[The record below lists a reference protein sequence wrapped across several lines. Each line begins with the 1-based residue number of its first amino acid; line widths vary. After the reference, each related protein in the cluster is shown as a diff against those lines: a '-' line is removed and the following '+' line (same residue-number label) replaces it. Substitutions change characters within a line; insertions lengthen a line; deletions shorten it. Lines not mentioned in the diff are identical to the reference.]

1 MIQFA
6 NIIGPCYNSSTNLKQ
21 TNLIMTAPR
30 QFQNLKKDLL
40 TTRREISFER
50 ARYYTES
57 WKTSEGQPNI
67 IRRAKALQHVLA
79 NIEIS
84 IRAGEILAGNRTVR
98 PRSGIASPEM
108 SPYWIRDEIDSLYC
122 RPQDSF
128 FVRPED
134 KTFFLEELYP
144 YWAGKSLKD
153 LITPRLS
160 EPVRESIET
169 KIVSINQTDKGQ
181 GHIIPDFEKLLK
193 LGLDGLIA
201 EAAGR
206 QAQNGESD
214 YYRAVQICLTAL
226 QDHIGRYITLLDN
239 LAANEKDTQRSQE
252 YKRMQQASLA
262 IQHKAPQSFFE
273 AVQLL
278 WYFNIALQMESNASS
293 ISTGRFD
300 QWMLP
305 FYQQD
310 IAAGVPL
317 EDIKDTLRM
326 LWIKMNDVVL
336 LRSKESAKYFA
347 GFPTG
352 YTIILGGLTPDGMGA
367 DNELS
372 RLILD
377 TYDEILLPQPN
388 LGIRMNERL
397 SRAFVARFSETIKLG
412 TGVPH
417 VFNDEVIMPGLLAR
431 GISLKDARDYSI
443 VGCVEISVPGKMY
456 GLHDIAMFN
465 SPRLLELLLKNHA
478 AEIDSFDKLICML
491 EDEIERN
498 VALMAEGSNQV
509 DTAHGQ
515 LAHIPLL
522 STLMHGCLEQGK
534 DVVEGGTKYNFSG
547 VQGIGFQNLADA
559 LEVIRTLVFEQK
571 QVDLQHLVQV
581 MDQNWQ
587 DYEKLRQQCI
597 HKYPKYGNDIDSVD
611 RLAARLL
618 TKYNECCETYRNV
631 RGGIFSPGSYTVSAN
646 IPLGEQVGATADGR
660 VAQEQLADGGL
671 SPMIGRDTYGPTA
684 VLKSVSKLDNYQTTN
699 GSLLN
704 IKFHPAALKGDIGTR
719 KLINFLIGWMR
730 LKIQHIQFN
739 IISRETLIDAQ
750 KHPDKYRDLVVRV
763 AGYSAL
769 FVDLNV
775 KTQNDIIARTEHGL

>member
-1 MIQFA
+1 MMTTPNRFQ
-6 NIIGPCYNSSTNLKQ
+6 TLKH
-21 TNLIMTAPR
+21 
-30 QFQNLKKDLL
+30 DLL
-40 TTRREISFER
+40 TARREISFER
-50 ARYYTES
+50 ARFYTES
-57 WKTSEGQPNI
+57 WEATEGQPNI

-79 NIEIS
+79 KIEIS
-84 IRAGEILAGNRTVR
+84 IREGEILAGNRTVK
-98 PRSGIASPEM
+98 PRSGVASPEM
-108 SPYWIRDEIDSLYC
+108 SPYWIRDEIDSLCC

-128 FVRPED
+128 FVLPED
-134 KTFFLEELYP
+134 KALFLNELYP

-160 EPVRESIET
+160 DPVRKAIET

-181 GHIIPDFEKLLK
+181 GHIVPDFEKLLT

-201 EAAGR
+201 EATAKEKH
-206 QAQNGESD
+206 NGESD
-214 YYRAVQICLTAL
+214 YYCAVQICLTAL
-226 QDHIGRYITLLDN
+226 QDHIGRYITLLEN
-239 LAANEKDTQRSQE
+239 LAAKENDSIRQQE
-252 YKRMQQASLA
+252 YKRMQQASQG
-262 IQHKAPQSFFE
+262 IQHNRPDSFYE

-278 WYFNIALQMESNASS
+278 WYFNIALQIESNASS

-305 FYQQD
+305 FYQKD
-310 IAAGVPL
+310 IAAGVPVK
-317 EDIKDTLRM
+317 DIKDTLRM

-336 LRSKESAKYFA
+336 LRSRESAKYFA

-352 YTIILGGLTPDGMGA
+352 YTIILGGLTPEGFGA

-372 RLILD
+372 WLILD
-377 TYDEILLPQPN
+377 TYDEIRLPQPN
-388 LGIRMNERL
+388 LGVRMNERL
-397 SRAFVARFSETIKLG
+397 SRAFVARAAETIKLG

-417 VFNDEVIMPGLLAR
+417 VFNDEVIIPGLLAR
-431 GISLKDARDYSI
+431 GISLKDARDYAI

-465 SPRLLELLLKNHA
+465 SPRLLELLLQNHA
-478 AEIDSFDKLICML
+478 PEIDSFNKLIEL
-491 EDEIERN
+491 LKKDIEKN
-498 VALMAEGSNQV
+498 VALMVDGSNQV
-509 DTAHGQ
+509 DTAHGK

-522 STLMHGCLEQGK
+522 STLMYGCLEQGK

-559 LEVIRTLVFEQK
+559 LEVIRILVFEDK
-571 QVDLQHLVQV
+571 QVALPQLVQILEQ
-581 MDQNWQ
+581 DWQ

-597 HKYPKYGNDIDSVD
+597 NKYPKYGNDIDSVD
-611 RLAARLL
+611 LLAAQML
-618 TKYNECCETYRNV
+618 TKYNECCETYSNV

-660 VAQEQLADGGL
+660 MAHEQLADGGL
-671 SPMIGRDTYGPTA
+671 SPMIGRDTHGPTA

-704 IKFHPAALKGDIGTR
+704 IKFHPTALKGDIGTK
-719 KLINFLIGWMR
+719 KLLDFLIGWMR

-739 IISRETLIDAQ
+739 IISRETLLDAQ

>member
-1 MIQFA
+1 MNTPGRFQK
-6 NIIGPCYNSSTNLKQ
+6 LKD
-21 TNLIMTAPR
+21 NMLTA
-30 QFQNLKKDLL
+30 K
-40 TTRREISFER
+40 REISFER

-57 WKTSEGQPNI
+57 WKNTEGQPNI
-67 IRRAKALQHVLA
+67 IRRAKALRHILA
-79 NIEIS
+79 NINIS
-84 IRAGEILAGNRTVR
+84 IREGEILAGNRTVK

-122 RPQDSF
+122 RPQDNF
-128 FVRPED
+128 FVNPED

-144 YWAGKSLKD
+144 YWTGKSLKD

-160 EPVRESIET
+160 DPVRQSIET
-169 KIVSINQTDKGQ
+169 RIISINQTDKGQ

-193 LGLDGLIA
+193 LGLDGLIK
-201 EAAGR
+201 EAAAK
-206 QAQNGESD
+206 QNQNGDSD
-214 YYRAVQICLTAL
+214 YYHAVQICLTAL

-239 LAANEKDTQRSQE
+239 LIVREKNSVRKQE
-252 YKRMQQASLA
+252 YERMKLTSQT
-262 IQHKAPQSFFE
+262 IQHERPQSFFE

-305 FYQQD
+305 FYQKD
-310 IAAGVPL
+310 IAAGIPV

-336 LRSKESAKYFA
+336 LRSRESAKYFA

-352 YTIILGGLTPDGMGA
+352 YTIILGGLTPDGFGA

-372 RLILD
+372 WLILD
-377 TYDEILLPQPN
+377 TYDEIRLPQPN

-397 SRAFVARFSETIKLG
+397 SRAFVARVAETIKLG

-465 SPRLLELLLKNHA
+465 SPRLMELLLEKHA
-478 AEIDSFDKLICML
+478 PEIQSFNRMIEML
-491 EDEIERN
+491 EEEIEKD
-498 VALMAEGSNQV
+498 VALMVEGSNQV

-534 DVVEGGTKYNFSG
+534 DVVEGGTIYNFSG

-559 LEVIRTLVFEQK
+559 LEVIRNLVFEEK
-571 QVDLQHLVQV
+571 QIDLPQLVNI
-581 MDQNWQ
+581 MEQNWEG
-587 DYEKLRQQCI
+587 YEILRQQCI

-611 RLAARLL
+611 LLAARLL
-618 TKYNECCETYRNV
+618 TKYNDCCDTYNNV
-631 RGGIFSPGSYTVSAN
+631 RGGIFNPGSYTVSAN

-660 VAQEQLADGGL
+660 MAGEQLADGGL
-671 SPMIGRDTYGPTA
+671 SPMIGRDSQGPTA

-704 IKFHPAALKGDIGTR
+704 IKFHPSALKGDIGTR
-719 KLINFLIGWMR
+719 KLVTFLIGWMR

-739 IISRETLIDAQ
+739 IVSRETLLKAQ
-750 KHPDKYRDLVVRV
+750 KHPEKYRDLVVRV